1 MRSEEHEE
9 LNHDR
14 LDAAL
19 TARLSGLSPSPGF
32 QRGVLERVN
41 ALEAKRA
48 WVRSVILDGIGCAG
62 LAVAALLVSDYVLAQ
77 PGVQSALPQ
86 LGNYGAWAAAGLGW
100 LYLAWTAW
108 RGQAGVSRY

>member
-1 MRSEEHEE
+1 
-9 LNHDR
+9 
-14 LDAAL
+14 
-19 TARLSGLSPSPGF
+19 
-32 QRGVLERVN
+32 
-41 ALEAKRA
+41 
-48 WVRSVILDGIGCAG
+48 
-62 LAVAALLVSDYVLAQ
+62 LVSDYVLAQ